1 LRHPLSLSGIGLA
14 LTGHTLNREGQGS
27 PRLEELYGC
36 RSAAFPI
43 RASSDPALLG
53 VLGIFIAGGV
63 HESLTHH
70 LEALP
75 KLTAYCAEL
84 TCKQNDYLSL
94 HQMLQAVTGQLSKSL
109 FVLKKGRILFHN
121 RQGAD
126 LLVRKRDLV
135 HMALS
140 EITDDARDEAMY
152 MIRTE
157 DSDSLFEIKIIKQPD
172 YHYVYFKQLA
182 HRTNGARRDKNKL
195 TTKDLVGSNGSFL
208 QTVSLAKSAAKT
220 NANVLLLGESGTG
233 KELFARAI
241 HNESARKER
250 PFVAIN
256 CAAIPK
262 ELINAELFG
271 YVEGAFTGAK
281 KGGSPGKFEVADG
294 GTLFLDEIGDM
305 PFELQATL
313 LRVLQEKEV
322 IRVGGH
328 RAIPVDVRII
338 AATNKNL
345 NEEIAYNSSFRS
357 DLYYRLNVFAIELI
371 PLRER
376 IGDIGALS
384 AYFLHQLSVE
394 SGLPPKELSPE
405 ALKVLEQYTWHGNIR
420 ELNNVM
426 ERAFYLSDRSAA
438 IMVAHLPQYIVHS
451 NHNQSAERQPHLANL
466 ADASRSLDNI
476 KEIKQRSDDDDREF
490 YIQALS

>member
-1 LRHPLSLSGIGLA
+1 
-14 LTGHTLNREGQGS
+14 
-27 PRLEELYGC
+27 
-36 RSAAFPI
+36 
-43 RASSDPALLG
+43 
-53 VLGIFIAGGV
+53 
-63 HESLTHH
+63 
-70 LEALP
+70 
-75 KLTAYCAEL
+75 
-84 TCKQNDYLSL
+84 
-94 HQMLQAVTGQLSKSL
+94 M
-109 FVLKKGRILFHN
+109 
-121 RQGAD
+121 
-126 LLVRKRDLV
+126 
-135 HMALS
+135 
-140 EITDDARDEAMY
+140 
-152 MIRTE
+152 
-157 DSDSLFEIKIIKQPD
+157 
-172 YHYVYFKQLA
+172 
-182 HRTNGARRDKNKL
+182 
-195 TTKDLVGSNGSFL
+195 
-208 QTVSLAKSAAKT
+208 
-220 NANVLLLGESGTG
+220 LLGESGTG